1 MSDLNKS
8 ADTDSTETIS
18 TVDSLDQ
25 LNLRKQDYVSDFFII
40 KLVFAL
46 VLLLGVS
53 YVLLRVF
60 REKIILLFQKKED
73 LASKRSITK
82 LETMR
87 ISPVT
92 RVHLIS
98 VDDEKYLVSESTQHV
113 SICSLAE
120 GKGNTNVDDS

>member
-120 GKGNTNVDDS
+120 GRGNTNVDDS